1 MEEVRGSIPR
11 RSIPLS
17 VSFGV
22 NLWPVLEDSLCLD
35 HYLSMSKSKELFK
48 NVRKNFVLL
57 EQLEASALKLD
68 DLTSNIG
75 LPKS

>member
-1 MEEVRGSIPR
+1 
-11 RSIPLS
+11 
-17 VSFGV
+17 
-22 NLWPVLEDSLCLD
+22 
-35 HYLSMSKSKELFK
+35 MSKSKELFK